1 MRCTVSHAQRMQ
13 HAKWGHST
21 RASRRRRHASTSMA
35 HLRKRRAI
43 VAAPPISLAACVP
56 APQAAASSPSQPAAA
71 TFFVPRPTEE
81 PAAQTTLTGTSFS
94 HPDIERELK
103 NYFELFYKARTL
115 PRGGQFDPSA
125 LRALVEGPYADYT
138 MTLFDRDLAD
148 AKAGRLLEVSFTDL
162 AVALEFWNQTDTAE
176 ANVTRTRVEIRA
188 GGTPTRDTATYL
200 FNLHRHRVGAD
211 GVSWATYDFLDP
223 ATREWISVEET
234 ITDAK
239 ATSELTAFFNDFYA
253 ARSLAPGQPLDLN
266 RSGPLVAGSYSAY
279 TMPLLERTKAEA
291 ESGALKEVRYGEI
304 SLKLQSWDPKATD
317 HGGLATVQGPPT
329 AYVTRATGAE
339 APQLATYQFRVHR
352 HLYDAKPNWLAG
364 DFLSADLRRWVTDI
378 AGATVIVPPAGHG

>member
-1 MRCTVSHAQRMQ
+1 MRNGAIGRMV
-13 HAKWGHST
+13 A
-21 RASRRRRHASTSMA
+21 A
-35 HLRKRRAI
+35 LAI
-43 VAAPPISLAACVP
+43 VLAACVQAPP
-56 APQAAASSPSQPAAA
+56 AAPGSASEPAAA
-71 TFFVPRPTEE
+71 TFVIPRPTEE
-81 PAAQTTLTGTSFS
+81 PAARTTLTSVSFS
-94 HPDIERELK
+94 RPDIERELK
-103 NYFELFYKARTL
+103 SYFELFYKARTL

-138 MTLFDRDLAD
+138 MPLFDRDVAD

-162 AVALEFWNQTDTAE
+162 AVGIEFWNQSDTAV
-176 ANVTRTRVEIRA
+176 ANVTRTRVELRA
-188 GGTPTRDTATYL
+188 GGTPTRDTAKYQFKL
-200 FNLHRHRVGAD
+200 RRHLVGTD
-211 GVSWATYDFLDP
+211 GVSLAVVDFIDP

-239 ATSELTAFFNDFYA
+239 ATSELLGFFNDFYA

-304 SLKLQSWDPKATD
+304 GVKLQSWDPKATD
-317 HGGLATVQGPPT
+317 HGGLATVQVTRT
-329 AYVTRATGAE
+329 AYVTRTTGAE

-352 HLYDAKPNWLAG
+352 HLYDAKPNWLAV
-364 DFLSADLRRWVTDI
+364 DFFRPDLGRWVTDI